1 MLVTLFTFKSHLSE
15 HSEKWS
21 GFCPELTL
29 AQFPEIG
36 FLASNSWIGV
46 KDNSTELGQR
56 S

>member
-1 MLVTLFTFKSHLSE
+1 MTLAQIPETEFLN
-15 HSEKWS
+15 
-21 GFCPELTL
+21 FCWIYYPELTL

-36 FLASNSWIGV
+36 FFAQNSWIGV